1 MKYPVILVHGL
12 AIKNYKFIKSFGNI
26 EKILKEN
33 GFKVYTSNQD
43 GFGSIRNNAIQLKV
57 EINKIIEKEQCEKVN
72 IIAHSKGGLDIKYMI
87 EELNMVD
94 KVASFTTLC
103 TPFKGS
109 SFASL
114 LLKLPN
120 FIKKFIAFFLN
131 FWYRIFKDRNPDALK
146 ACEELKKVDHLE
158 IETLKVPNTIYCQ
171 SYSSIL
177 MHSHDDFIMG
187 IPHKFTI
194 YHEQEPNDGLVSESS
209 SKFGEYKGT
218 AIDDSISH
226 RDIVDF
232 YPSKKKKEKIYNFYI
247 ELCKELEDLGF

>member
-57 EINKIIEKEQCEKVN
+57 EINKILEKEQCEKVN

-87 EELNMVD
+87 EELDMVD
-94 KVASFTTLC
+94 KISSFTTLC

-109 SFASL
+109 SVASL

-120 FIKKFIAFFLN
+120 FIKNFIAFFLN
-131 FWYRIFKDRNPDALK
+131 FWYRIFKD
-146 ACEELKKVDHLE
+146 

-194 YHEQEPNDGLVSESS
+194 YHEKEPNDGLVSESS

-247 ELCKELEDLGF
+247 DLCKELEDLGF